1 MTEQRIE
8 TVRIK
13 NVKGIKQ
20 LTHVPISDFTFVRG
34 PNGSGKSTLIELI
47 GAAIGDPAILKK
59 LGYPVKNGETNG
71 SVSVDL
77 TDMTVSRYWK
87 NGKSRA
93 DIISKDGGRYSNPA
107 QMQKELFGVLPHDPT
122 DLMNKTDKQLL
133 ETTLLLLGKKDEFDK
148 LEEQRNIAYNSR
160 RTVNQMKKSAE
171 AKRNG
176 YDKEYPDA
184 PEEEVSVYVLSQSL
198 TTAMA
203 IEDQHRQ
210 DITIKA
216 RNEELLETK
225 QKMIDSLNSE
235 MDKIKLENQDIEM
248 SIENYD
254 NPHTDLIKGAMA
266 NADETNKQVRYMK
279 EKATL
284 VAEYITLRK
293 QSEDL
298 TIEITDIDKSKEWI
312 IQHADM
318 PIEGLSFN
326 EDGLMFNGINLDDCS
341 SAEKLIVFL
350 SISVGTHDQTKGLKV
365 MLLQHGNNLDSKSM
379 KFVEDFC
386 TSHGY
391 QTWIEMVA
399 DEPTGTGIFIEGGEI
414 KNGD

>member
-59 LGYPVKNGETNG
+59 LGYPVKNGEKDG

-93 DIISKDGGRYSNPA
+93 DIVGKDGGRYSNPA
-107 QMQKELFGVLPHDPT
+107 QMQKELFGILPHDPT
-122 DLMNKTDKQLL
+122 DLMNKTNKQLL
-133 ETTLLLLGKKDEFDK
+133 ETVLTLLGKKDEFDK
-148 LEEQRNIAYNSR
+148 LEEQRKIAYDSR
-160 RTVNQMKKSAE
+160 RTINQMKNA
-171 AKRNG
+171 AKTKQEG
-176 YDKEYPDA
+176 YDKEYSEL
-184 PEEEVSVYVLSQSL
+184 PEQEVSASELSQGLS
-198 TTAMA
+198 TAMA
-203 IEDQHRQ
+203 IEARHTN
-210 DITIKA
+210 DIHMLDHVTDEIATMVAKLVQLK
-216 RNEELLETK
+216 EHKMDLET
-225 QKMIDSLNSE
+225 S
-235 MDKIKLENQDIEM
+235 IK
-248 SIENYD
+248 NYE
-254 NPHTDLIKGAMA
+254 NPHVDLIQIAIK
-266 NADETNKQVRYMK
+266 NADETNKKIRYMN
-279 EKATL
+279 EKAGHIADYTKL
-284 VAEYITLRK
+284 MQ
-293 QSEDL
+293 QSNEL
-298 TIEITDIDKSKEWI
+298 SEEIIDIDKSKEWI

-318 PIEGLSFN
+318 PVDGLSFG
-326 EDGLMFNGINLDDCS
+326 EDGLKFNGVNLDECS
-341 SAEKLIVFL
+341 TAERLIVFL

-379 KFVEDFC
+379 EYVQKFC

-391 QTWIEMVA
+391 QTWIEIVA

-414 KNGD
+414 KNGA